1 MNKSKW
7 PHVATIVES
16 LRRRRWSGSEL
27 RKVRYETKSAGGRIG
42 AAPRGILCL
51 LVGLLWAS
59 SARAQVSPEDHAK
72 HHPGAAGAGA
82 IPAAPGAAPA
92 MGAMPPAGG
101 SPAPGGM
108 GGIMEG
114 MGEMM
119 KGMGAP
125 PKKELYPSLMALS
138 ELSPEQRKHVEEQA
152 SERMHAGSV
161 LIGQAL
167 DSLNAGTQSGDYAA
181 MHEAMTR
188 LREGAA
194 QLESGIA
201 ARRALAEGRAPREVA
216 LAWFKREMAL
226 SPAPAASG
234 HREVFGGAA
243 FHLTVIVIL
252 AAFAAAMI
260 WLYFARMRRAT
271 DLLRSLTGMGASAA
285 PAAAAP
291 ATESAAA
298 SIAPGPATARRK
310 WSGNLR
316 VASIFQETPNVKT
329 FRLMNPVGGALPF
342 DYLPG
347 QFLTVTALLEGK
359 PVKRSYTIA
368 SSPTRHDYA
377 EITVKR
383 EESGLV
389 SKFLDDKV
397 KVGDLLEFS
406 GPSGS
411 FTFTGRECNCILLIA
426 GGVGITPMMS
436 VLRYLLDRSWPG
448 DIFLLFSIG
457 RPEDFIFREEIEHLA
472 RRHTNLRV
480 AVTASRPEGTD
491 WKGLRGRI
499 SKELILQSVPDVSK
513 RYVHICGPVPMME
526 AAKKLLAELGVPA
539 ERIKSEAFGPVLGKP
554 VPQLRATQPTVTADD
569 ASGMKLPTVTFSTS
583 DKSAPL
589 PPDKPIL
596 EVADEVGV
604 DIDNSCRVGTCGV
617 CRTRLLKGEVTMD
630 VEDGLEPGD
639 KEKNIILVCVA
650 KSKGNVVV
658 EA

>member
-1 MNKSKW
+1 MKTMQSPALMMAFW
-7 PHVATIVES
+7 TALVWAVA
-16 LRRRRWSGSEL
+16 
-27 RKVRYETKSAGGRIG
+27 AQ
-42 AAPRGILCL
+42 
-51 LVGLLWAS
+51 
-59 SARAQVSPEDHAK
+59 AQVSPAEHAA
-72 HHPGAAGAGA
+72 HHPGGG
-82 IPAAPGAAPA
+82 PAVGTTTN
-92 MGAMPPAGG
+92 
-101 SPAPGGM
+101 APGGM
-108 GGIMEG
+108 GGMMGG

-119 KGMGAP
+119 EGMGKP
-125 PKKELYPSLMALS
+125 PPKELYPTLMGLP
-138 ELSPEQRKHVEEQA
+138 ELSTEQRKQVEAQA
-152 SERMHAGSV
+152 GERMHAGTM

-167 DSLNAGTQSGDYAA
+167 DSLNVATQSGDYAA
-181 MHEAMTR
+181 MHEAMTQ
-188 LREGAA
+188 LGEGAA

-216 LAWFKREMAL
+216 LSWFKRGMAL
-226 SPAPAASG
+226 TPPPIASG
-234 HREVFGGAA
+234 HREIFGGAA
-243 FHLTVIVIL
+243 FHLTVIAIL

-260 WLYFARMRRAT
+260 WLYFARMQRAT
-271 DLLRSLTGMGASAA
+271 DLLRSLTGTTGASAA
-285 PAAAAP
+285 LATSAPFSAAP
-291 ATESAAA
+291 QTPSGAALGASASAG
-298 SIAPGPATARRK
+298 APRR

-316 VASIFQETPNVKT
+316 IASIFQETPNVKT
-329 FRLMNPVGGALPF
+329 FRLMNPIGGALPF

-347 QFLTVTALLEGK
+347 QFLTVTVPLGGK

-383 EESGLV
+383 EETGQV
-389 SKFLDDKV
+389 SKFLDDEV

-436 VLRYLLDRSWPG
+436 VLRYLLDRSWAG

-457 RPEDFIFREEIEHLA
+457 RPEDFIFREEIEYLA
-472 RRHTNLRV
+472 RRHPNLRV
-480 AVTASRPEGTD
+480 AVTASRAEGTD
-491 WKGLRGRI
+491 WKGSRGRI
-499 SKELILQSVPDVSK
+499 SKDLILQSVPDVAT

-526 AAKKLLAELGVPA
+526 AVKVLLAELGVPA
-539 ERIKSEAFGPVLGKP
+539 NRIKSEAFGPVLGKP
-554 VPQLRATQPTVTADD
+554 VPQLRATQPTVTAED
-569 ASGMKLPTVTFSTS
+569 GVRLPTVTFSTS

-596 EVADEVGV
+596 EVADEIGV

-617 CRTRLLKGEVTMD
+617 CRTKLLRGEVTMD

>member
-1 MNKSKW
+1 MKNMQNLGLMMAMCTALVW
-7 PHVATIVES
+7 AVA
-16 LRRRRWSGSEL
+16 
-27 RKVRYETKSAGGRIG
+27 AQ
-42 AAPRGILCL
+42 
-51 LVGLLWAS
+51 
-59 SARAQVSPEDHAK
+59 AQVSPAEHAA
-72 HHPGAAGAGA
+72 HHPGGD
-82 IPAAPGAAPA
+82 PAVGKTTNATA
-92 MGAMPPAGG
+92 
-101 SPAPGGM
+101 GM
-108 GGIMEG
+108 GGMMEG

-119 KGMGAP
+119 AGMGTP
-125 PKKELYPSLMALS
+125 PKKQLYPSLMALS

-152 SERMHAGSV
+152 VDRMHAGSV

-167 DSLNAGTQSGDYAA
+167 DSLNSGTQSGDYAA

-188 LREGAA
+188 LHEGAA

-216 LAWFKREMAL
+216 LSWFKREMAL
-226 SPAPAASG
+226 TPPPIASG
-234 HREVFGGAA
+234 HREIFGGAS
-243 FHLTVIVIL
+243 FHLILIAIL

-260 WLYFARMRRAT
+260 WLYFARMQRAT
-271 DLLRSLTGMGASAA
+271 DLLRSLTGTTGSSSTLGISAPSSALPLNTSGAALAASASAGA
-285 PAAAAP
+285 P
-291 ATESAAA
+291 
-298 SIAPGPATARRK
+298 RR

-316 VASIFQETPNVKT
+316 VAAIFQETPNVKT
-329 FRLMNPVGGALPF
+329 FRLMNPIGGALPF

-347 QFLTVTALLEGK
+347 QFLTVTVPLGGK

-383 EESGLV
+383 EETGQV
-389 SKFLDDKV
+389 SKFLDDEV
-397 KVGDLLEFS
+397 KVGDLIEFS

-436 VLRYLLDRSWPG
+436 VLRYLLDRSWAG

-457 RPEDFIFREEIEHLA
+457 RPEDFIFREEIEYLA
-472 RRHTNLRV
+472 RRHPNLRV
-480 AVTASRPEGTD
+480 AVTASRAEGTD
-491 WKGLRGRI
+491 WKGSRGRI
-499 SKELILQSVPDVSK
+499 SKDLILQSVPDVAT

-526 AAKKLLAELGVPA
+526 AVKVLLAELGVPA
-539 ERIKSEAFGPVLGKP
+539 NRIKSEAFGPVLGKP
-554 VPQLRATQPTVTADD
+554 VPQLRATQPTVTAEDRVQ
-569 ASGMKLPTVTFSTS
+569 LPTVTFSTS

-596 EVADEVGV
+596 EVADEIGV

-617 CRTRLLKGEVTMD
+617 CRTKLLKGEVTMD

-650 KSKGNVVV
+650 RSKGNVVV

>member
-1 MNKSKW
+1 MTART
-7 PHVATIVES
+7 V
-16 LRRRRWSGSEL
+16 SGEAVRAMGLIASACVLLFTSE
-27 RKVRYETKSAGGRIG
+27 T
-42 AAPRGILCL
+42 
-51 LVGLLWAS
+51 
-59 SARAQVSPEDHAK
+59 RAQTPEEHAS
-72 HHPGAAGAGA
+72 HHPGGTAPAAGAM
-82 IPAAPGAAPA
+82 PAAPGAVPA
-92 MGAMPPAGG
+92 MGEMAGAG
-101 SPAPGGM
+101 ESPTSDGMGGM
-108 GGIMEG
+108 GDMGKMMEG
-114 MGEMM
+114 MG
-119 KGMGAP
+119 KP
-125 PKKELYPSLMALS
+125 PPKELYPSLMALP
-138 ELSPEQRKHVEEQA
+138 ELSPEQRKQVEAQA
-152 SERMHAGSV
+152 AQRMHAGTV

-167 DSLNAGTQSGDYAA
+167 DSLNAATLSNDYAA
-181 MHEAMTR
+181 MHDAMTR
-188 LREGAA
+188 LREGRA

-216 LAWFKREMAL
+216 LSWFKREMAL
-226 SPAPAASG
+226 SPPLTASG
-234 HREVFGGAA
+234 HREVLGGAA
-243 FHLTVIVIL
+243 FHLTVIAIL

-271 DLLRSLTGMGASAA
+271 DLLRSLTGTTGASAA
-285 PAAAAP
+285 LATSAPIAGVP
-291 ATESAAA
+291 ATESAAQPV
-298 SIAPGPATARRK
+298 APGPATARKK

-316 VASIFQETPNVKT
+316 VASIFPETPNVKT

-347 QFLTVTALLEGK
+347 QFLTVTVPLEGK

-389 SKFLDDKV
+389 SKFLDDQV

-406 GPSGS
+406 GPAGS
-411 FTFTGRECNCILLIA
+411 FTFTGRECNCVLLIA

-480 AVTASRPEGTD
+480 AVTASRAEGTD
-491 WKGLRGRI
+491 WKGPRGRI
-499 SKELILQSVPDVSK
+499 TKELILQSVPDVAK

-526 AAKKLLAELGVPA
+526 AAKKLLAEVGVPT

-554 VPQLRATQPTVTADD
+554 VPQLRATQPTVTADE
-569 ASGMKLPTVTFSTS
+569 AGEVRQPTVTFSTS
-583 DKSAPL
+583 NKSAPL
-589 PPDKPIL
+589 PPDRPIL
-596 EVADEVGV
+596 EVADEIGV
-604 DIDNSCRVGTCGV
+604 DIDNSCRAGTCGV
-617 CRTRLLKGEVTMD
+617 CRIKLLKGEVSMD

-639 KEKNIILVCVA
+639 KEKNIILACVA